1 VPPGE
6 REEGDARMRILAWHV
21 HGSWMTAFVNSPHEV
36 VVPVVPGR
44 GPDGLGRATTYPW
57 PAGVRE
63 AGPEE
68 VGDLAAGAGFD
79 VVVLQ
84 RPRDAELFR
93 AWTGREVGRDVPAV
107 YVEHN
112 TPRGDVAE
120 WRHPLA
126 DRRDI
131 PIVHVTPF
139 NAAMWDNG
147 DAPVRVVEHGIP
159 DPGHLYSGH
168 LESLAVACNEPVR
181 RRRVAGTD
189 LAARIAR
196 AVPVHVYG
204 MRTEGV
210 EQIVTTGLA
219 GAEELA
225 QADLHKR
232 MAEHRAYLHPYR
244 WTSLGLAL
252 LEAMTLGMP
261 VLVLAATAAPEAV
274 PAGAGLVTADVDALA
289 AAARSLVADPA
300 LARAQGEAARRHAL
314 ARFGLAR
321 FLSDWDRLLEEVA
334 R

>member
-1 VPPGE
+1 
-6 REEGDARMRILAWHV
+6 MRILAWHV
-21 HGSWMTAFVNSPHEV
+21 HGSWMTAFVRSRHDV
-36 VVPVVPGR
+36 LVPVLPDR
-44 GPDGLGRATTYPW
+44 GADGLGRATTYAW
-57 PAGVRE
+57 PARVRE
-63 AGPEE
+63 VTPQEI
-68 VGDLAAGAGFD
+68 GDLSAGGALD

-84 RPRDAELFR
+84 RPHEAELLR
-93 AWTGREVGRDVPAV
+93 AWTGLDAGRDVPAV

-112 TPRGDVAE
+112 TPRGDVTA
-120 WRHPLA
+120 WRHHLA

-168 LESLAVACNEPVR
+168 LETLAFACNEPVR
-181 RRRVAGTD
+181 RTRVAGTD

-196 AVPVHVYG
+196 SVPVHVYG
-204 MRTEGV
+204 MKTDGV
-210 EQIVTTGLA
+210 ERVIPTGLA

-274 PAGAGLVTADVDALA
+274 PAGAGLVTADVDELA
-289 AAARSLVADPA
+289 ASARALVADPA
-300 LARAQGEAARRHAL
+300 LARARGDVARAYAL
-314 ARFGLAR
+314 QRFGLGR

>member
-1 VPPGE
+1 
-6 REEGDARMRILAWHV
+6 MRILAWHV

-36 VVPVVPGR
+36 VVPVVPDR

-57 PAGVRE
+57 PARVRE

-68 VGDLAAGAGFD
+68 VADLAAGGGFD

-84 RPRDAELFR
+84 RPRDAELFH
-93 AWTGREVGRDVPAV
+93 AWTGREAGRDVPAV

-112 TPRGDVAE
+112 TPRGDVTE

-126 DRRDI
+126 DQRVV

-181 RRRVAGTD
+181 RGRVAGTD

-210 EQIVTTGLA
+210 GQIVTTGLA

-314 ARFGLAR
+314 ERFGLAR

>member
-1 VPPGE
+1 
-6 REEGDARMRILAWHV
+6 MRVLAWHV
-21 HGSWMTAFVNSPHEV
+21 HGSWMTAFVHSRHEV
-36 VVPVVPGR
+36 LVPVLPDR
-44 GPDGLGRATTYPW
+44 GPDGLGRATTYAW
-57 PAGVRE
+57 PSGARE
-63 AGPEE
+63 VLPEE
-68 VGDLAAGAGFD
+68 IGDLAAGPGLD

-84 RPRDAELFR
+84 RPHEAELLR
-93 AWTGREVGRDVPAV
+93 AWTGLEAGRDVPAV

-112 TPRGDVAE
+112 TPRGDVGG
-120 WRHPLA
+120 WRHHLA

-131 PIVHVTPF
+131 PIVHVTAF

-147 DAPVRVVEHGIP
+147 EAPVRVVEHGIP
-159 DPGHLYSGH
+159 DPGHLYTGH
-168 LESLAVACNEPVR
+168 LEVLAFVCNEPVR
-181 RRRVAGTD
+181 RSRVAGTD

-196 AVPVHVYG
+196 SAPVQVYG
-204 MRTEGV
+204 MRTDGV
-210 EQIVTTGLA
+210 ERVITRGLA

-244 WTSLGLAL
+244 WTSLGLSL

-261 VLVLAATAAPEAV
+261 VLVLAATAAPGAV

-289 AAARSLVADPA
+289 SAARALVAD
-300 LARAQGEAARRHAL
+300 HAL
-314 ARFGLAR
+314 AHAQGAVARAVALQRFGLAR

>member
-1 VPPGE
+1 
-6 REEGDARMRILAWHV
+6 MRILAWHV
-21 HGSWMTAFVNSPHEV
+21 HGSWMTAFVHSRHDV
-36 VVPVVPGR
+36 LVPVLPDR
-44 GPDGLGRATTYPW
+44 GPDGLGRATTYTW
-57 PAGVRE
+57 PSDVRE
-63 AGPEE
+63 ATPEE
-68 VGDLAAGAGFD
+68 IGDVAVAGGFD

-84 RPRDAELFR
+84 RPHEAELFR
-93 AWTGREVGRDVPAV
+93 EWTGLVAGRDVPAV

-112 TPRGDVAE
+112 TPRGDVTG
-120 WRHPLA
+120 WRHHLA
-126 DRRDI
+126 DQHQV

-147 DAPVRVVEHGIP
+147 VAPVRVVEHGIP

-168 LESLAVACNEPVR
+168 LETLAFACNEPVR
-181 RRRVAGTD
+181 RTRVAGTD

-196 AVPVHVYG
+196 SVPVHVYG
-204 MRTEGV
+204 MRTGGV
-210 EQIVTTGLA
+210 EQIIRTGLA

-274 PAGAGLVTADVDALA
+274 PARAGLVTADVDELA
-289 AAARSLVADPA
+289 AAARALVADPA
-300 LARAQGEAARRHAL
+300 IARAQGEIARAYAL
-314 ARFGLAR
+314 ERFGLAR

>member
-1 VPPGE
+1 
-6 REEGDARMRILAWHV
+6 MRILAWHV
-21 HGSWMTAFVNSPHEV
+21 HGSWMTAFVHSRHEV
-36 VVPVVPGR
+36 LVPVTPDR
-44 GPDGLGRATTYPW
+44 GPDGLGRATTYAW
-57 PAGVRE
+57 PGRVRE
-63 AGPEE
+63 VPPEE
-68 VGDLAAGAGFD
+68 IADRVAAGDLD

-84 RPRDAELFR
+84 RPRDLELFQ
-93 AWTGREVGRDVPAV
+93 AWTGRRPAVDVPAV

-112 TPRGDVAE
+112 TPRGDVAG

-126 DRRDI
+126 DRRDL

-159 DPGHLYSGH
+159 DPGLLWSGS
-168 LESLAVACNEPVR
+168 LESLAFTCNEPVR
-181 RRRVAGTD
+181 RARVAGTD
-189 LAARIAR
+189 IAAHVAR
-196 AVPVHVYG
+196 SVPVHVYG
-204 MRTEGV
+204 MKTDGV
-210 EQIVTTGLA
+210 ESIITTGLA

-261 VLVLAATAAPEAV
+261 VLALAATAAPEAV
-274 PAGAGLVTADVDALA
+274 PAGAGLVSADVDALA
-289 AAARSLVADPA
+289 AHARALVADPE
-300 LARAQGEAARRHAL
+300 LARAQGEVGRRHAL
-314 ARFGLAR
+314 ERFGLER

>member
-1 VPPGE
+1 
-6 REEGDARMRILAWHV
+6 MRILAWHV
-21 HGSWMTAFVNSPHEV
+21 HGSWMTAFVHSRHDV
-36 VVPVVPGR
+36 LVPVVPDR
-44 GPDGLGRATTYPW
+44 GPDGLGRATTYAW
-57 PAGVRE
+57 PARVRE
-63 AGPEE
+63 VTPAEIA
-68 VGDLAAGAGFD
+68 DTAFD

-84 RPRDAELFR
+84 RPQDGELFR
-93 AWTGREVGRDVPAV
+93 AWTGLQAGRDVPAV

-112 TPRGDVAE
+112 TPRGDVTG

-126 DRRDI
+126 DQRAVLV
-131 PIVHVTPF
+131 VHVTAF

-147 DAPVRVVEHGIP
+147 EAPVRVVEHGIP
-159 DPGHLYSGH
+159 DPGHLYTGH
-168 LESLAVACNEPVR
+168 LGSLAFACNEPVR
-181 RRRVAGTD
+181 RTRVAGTD

-196 AVPVHVYG
+196 FVPVHVYG

-210 EQIVTTGLA
+210 EQVIPTGLD

-261 VLVLAATAAPEAV
+261 VLALAATAAPQAV
-274 PAGAGLVTADVDALA
+274 PPGAGLVSPDVDALA
-289 AAARSLVADPA
+289 AAARALVADPA
-300 LARAQGEAARRHAL
+300 LARAQGDVARAHAL
-314 ARFGLAR
+314 AHFGLAR
-321 FLSDWDRLLEEVA
+321 FLSDWDRLLQEVA